1 MTLETRHFGTIEVED
16 QDVVVFPEGLPGFD
30 GSKRFTLLGK
40 GDLDTSIFWLQ
51 SVDEPEIALV
61 VVDPFAIYEDY
72 YVDVDDEEVA
82 VLQIQDQQHILT
94 LCVMV
99 IPEDVKQ
106 SRVNLRAPILI
117 NLQTSLGKQILQR
130 NEELPIRYFLMQ

>member
-1 MTLETRHFGTIEVED
+1 M
-16 QDVVVFPEGLPGFD
+16 
-30 GSKRFTLLGK
+30 
-40 GDLDTSIFWLQ
+40 
-51 SVDEPEIALV
+51 
-61 VVDPFAIYEDY
+61 VVDPFAIYQDY
-72 YVDVDDEEVA
+72 YVDVDDEEVS
-82 VLQIQDQQHILT
+82 VLQIQDQQQLLT